1 MAITRNQ
8 KVQILEELQSGA
20 SVQPTVVLLT
30 TNESVKSLDSTAT
43 TDIRQNARKSGVKIK
58 VVKNTLIRRSF
69 KSVPKLTGPTYV
81 AYLVNSKN
89 ADEVTVPKAV
99 VDVVSDYKNQIS
111 VFGSVVNGEFYSA
124 QQTVQLS
131 KVPSF
136 TDSMAMV
143 AGSLNALTAKIAR
156 TIQEVPSSVARGV
169 SEYSKTL
176 S

>member
-20 SVQPTVVLLT
+20 SAQPTVVLLT
-30 TNESVKSLDSTAT
+30 TNDAKKSLDSAT
-43 TDIRQNARKSGVKIK
+43 NTEIRQTARKGGVKIS

-69 KSVPKLTGPTYV
+69 ESVPELVGPTYV
-81 AYLVNSKN
+81 AYMVNSTN
-89 ADEVTVPKAV
+89 VDEITVPKMM
-99 VDVVSDYKNQIS
+99 VDVIKTYKDQIS
-111 VFGSVVNGEFYSA
+111 VLGSVVNGDFYSA
-124 QQTVQLS
+124 EQTIALS

-143 AGSLNALTAKIAR
+143 AGSLNALTAKLAR
-156 TIQEVPSSVARGV
+156 TIKEVPSSVARGV